1 MTSPAPLWHH
11 LPSLETLVDAADAG
25 LHPWVHR
32 HVPTATRREALAE
45 ELGFWLNT
53 AAQDLEYAA
62 AYATDAPQSGQ
73 PVEAYLD
80 RWVAIDA
87 DAQVLIGP
95 RYLGRDPDLPF
106 VSVSA
111 SSRPLRPPDRDNLV
125 IAAVGSFDAFRPGFV
140 MLTTADPIDAW
151 PDTSPER
158 RHLVGRLG
166 DLRRADDVPAELTV
180 SRRADIDF
188 YQRYQQIHDAHVVRS
203 AEHARHSRV
212 ESPTDLM
219 ALAAEGLLFDVKVA
233 GTWAGIVAAQPD
245 ARRGIRGA
253 TVVELILDDSYRGC
267 GYGRHLSALLAM
279 ALAMPDDKCL
289 MGTIHAHNLPSYRSA
304 IGAGRVDV
312 GGEINIPI
320 NTYSS

>member
-32 HVPTATRREALAE
+32 HVPKATRREALAE

-62 AYATDAPQSGQ
+62 TYAANAPHSGQ
-73 PVEAYLD
+73 PAEAYLD

-87 DAQVLIGP
+87 DAHVLIGP

-111 SSRPLRPPDRDNLV
+111 SSRPLRPSDQENV
-125 IAAVGSFDAFRPGFV
+125 VVAAVGSFAAFQPGFV

-151 PDTSPER
+151 PGTYPER

-166 DLRRADDVPAELTV
+166 DLRRATDVPAELTL
-180 SRRADIDF
+180 SPRTDIDF
-188 YQRYQQIHDAHVVRS
+188 YERYQQIHDAHVVRS

-212 ESPTDLM
+212 EAPEDLM
-219 ALAAEGLLFDVKVA
+219 VLAAEGLLFDVNVA
-233 GTWAGIVAAQPD
+233 GTWAGIVAAEPD

-253 TVVELILDDSYRGC
+253 TVVELILDESCRGF
-267 GYGRHLSALLAM
+267 GHGRHLSALLAK
-279 ALAMPDDKCL
+279 ALPMPDDQCL

-304 IGAGRVDV
+304 VGAGRVDV
-312 GGEINIPI
+312 GGEIIIPI
-320 NTYSS
+320 ATVS